1 MAITTVSLTHGVDI
15 AASGNTNTGS
25 FTPTANRLVLLCV
38 TCRNPTPNIS
48 PGNGNGL
55 TWVQLYDPN
64 IYQLGAG
71 DIGFGVWRAMATTPS
86 TGVISISSNFAYV
99 MWDIVEFSGVDTSGT
114 NGSGAVTQT
123 TQAYSNSGSVDA
135 TLSLT
140 GAGNAIFGYCAG
152 RDSSA
157 SITPGAGFTTG
168 DTDASGVMDAVQKGQ
183 FLASVSQTACNATF
197 TLTAVRMFG
206 FELTAG
212 GGSVPTTGAPS
223 GLVLGAGF

>member
-1 MAITTVSLTHGVDI
+1 MAIAVTSLTHGVDT

-64 IYQLGAG
+64 IFQIGADVG
-71 DIGFGVWRAMATTPS
+71 IGIWRAMATTPS
-86 TGVISISSNFAYV
+86 TGQISISSNFAYV
-99 MWDIVEFSGVDTSGT
+99 MWDIIEFSGVDTSGT

-123 TQAYSNSGSVDA
+123 TQTFSNSGTVDA

-140 GAGNAIFGYCAG
+140 GAGNAIFGYCGG
-152 RDSSA
+152 RDA
-157 SITPGAGFTTG
+157 TGSITPGAGFTTG
-168 DTDASGVMDAVQKGQ
+168 DTDSNGTMDAVQKGQ

-197 TLTAVRMFG
+197 TVAAVRMFG